1 MGESRSYTN
10 ATTNCQKEMALDW
23 PYIKK
28 ARKVHSKTGSKVE
41 SSGNKEQEKTKRNM
55 EEVCG
60 ERDGAERA
68 DMGRACNH
76 CAGQTEVAIACL

>member
-1 MGESRSYTN
+1 M
-10 ATTNCQKEMALDW
+10 
-23 PYIKK
+23 
-28 ARKVHSKTGSKVE
+28 E

-68 DMGRACNH
+68 DIKRACNH
-76 CAGQTEVAIACL
+76 CAGQTEVTIACL

>member
-41 SSGNKEQEKTKRNM
+41 SSGNKEQEMTKRRRC
-55 EEVCG
+55 V
-60 ERDGAERA
+60 EREMKQRGL
-68 DMGRACNH
+68 
-76 CAGQTEVAIACL
+76 T